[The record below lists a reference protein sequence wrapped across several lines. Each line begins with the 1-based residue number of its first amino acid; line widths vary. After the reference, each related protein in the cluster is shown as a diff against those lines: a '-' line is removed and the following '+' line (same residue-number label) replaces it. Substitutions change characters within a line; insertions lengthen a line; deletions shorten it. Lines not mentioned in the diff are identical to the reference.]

1 MNATVAGLLDVMSF
15 RLSMLDSGR
24 ITPPPAVADATRLL
38 VTELCLLDPSETIEV
53 RVSKDPFHA
62 EYIRSKTNK
71 VLAEFSTDI
80 DEGDL

>member
-38 VTELCLLDPSETIEV
+38 VTGLSLLDPSETIEV
-53 RVSKDPFHA
+53 RVSKSPFHA
-62 EYIRSKTNK
+62 EYIRTKTNK

-80 DEGDL
+80 DEGGL